1 MDKQEAIKRLD
12 ALDNEA
18 RKLRKIIEQAD
29 KLVYDEE
36 KIYIGIKD
44 GEPYVMTGRGPSP
57 GSAFCFQS
65 FDEGEKSLI
74 RWDNNKATGQECLDY
89 HLSDGFDIRAFD
101 STREAFQFFLDNLR
115 E

>member
-18 RKLRKIIEQAD
+18 KELRKIIEQGD
-29 KLVYDEE
+29 MVYDEG
-36 KIYIGIKD
+36 KIYIGIMCD
-44 GEPYVMTGRGPSP
+44 EPYVMTGRYPLP

-65 FDEGEKSLI
+65 FDRGKKELI
-74 RWDNNKATGQECLDY
+74 RWDSEKATGQECLDQ
-89 HLSDGFDIRAFD
+89 HLSDGFDIHAFD